1 MTPGQ
6 RRPGEPDAPE
16 APDEE
21 ACSVARPHLIAP
33 SLLSADMAAFGDE
46 LARLETAG
54 ADWAHVDVMDGR
66 FVPNITIGIP
76 VVRALRRRTALP
88 LDVHLMIV
96 EPDRYVADFAA
107 AGADIVTVQAE
118 ASLHLYRTLQAIR
131 AAGARAGVA
140 LNPATPLAA
149 IEHVLDVLD
158 MVLVMTVEPGFG
170 GQDFIPA
177 MLPKIE
183 RLAAMLAERQLDIDI
198 QVDGG
203 IKEDSI
209 GRAAAAGANVF
220 VSGSGVFGQGD
231 PTAAVRALRSAL
243 ADGT

>member
-1 MTPGQ
+1 MPAGQ
-6 RRPGEPDAPE
+6 LQPN
-16 APDEE
+16 EE
-21 ACSVARPHLIAP
+21 AQSVARPHLIAP
-33 SLLSADMAAFGDE
+33 SLLSADMAALGDE
-46 LARLETAG
+46 LARLEAAG

-66 FVPNITIGIP
+66 FVPNITIGVP
-76 VVRALRRRTALP
+76 VVRALRQRTALP

-96 EPDRYVADFAA
+96 EPERYVADFAA

-149 IEHVLDVLD
+149 IEYVLDVLD

-170 GQDFIPA
+170 GQAFIPA

-231 PTAAVRALRSAL
+231 PTAAVRALRAAL
-243 ADGT
+243 AGSA

>member
-1 MTPGQ
+1 M
-6 RRPGEPDAPE
+6 
-16 APDEE
+16 
-21 ACSVARPHLIAP
+21 ARPHLIAP
-33 SLLSADMAAFGDE
+33 SLLSADMAALGDE
-46 LARLETAG
+46 LARLEAAG

-66 FVPNITIGIP
+66 FVPNITIGVP
-76 VVRALRRRTALP
+76 VVRALRQRTALP

-96 EPDRYVADFAA
+96 EPERYVADFAA

-149 IEHVLDVLD
+149 IEYVLDVLD

-170 GQDFIPA
+170 GQAFIPA

-231 PTAAVRALRSAL
+231 PTAAVRALRAAL
-243 ADGT
+243 AGSA

>member
-1 MTPGQ
+1 M
-6 RRPGEPDAPE
+6 
-16 APDEE
+16 
-21 ACSVARPHLIAP
+21 ARPHLIAP

>member
-1 MTPGQ
+1 M
-6 RRPGEPDAPE
+6 
-16 APDEE
+16 
-21 ACSVARPHLIAP
+21 ARPYLIAP

-46 LARLETAG
+46 LARLEAAG

-76 VVRALRRRTALP
+76 VVRALRQRTALP

-96 EPDRYVADFAA
+96 EPERYVADFAA

-140 LNPATPLAA
+140 LNPATPLVA

-170 GQDFIPA
+170 GQAFISA

-183 RLAAMLAERQLDIDI
+183 RLAAMLRERRLDIDI

-220 VSGSGVFGQGD
+220 VSGSGVFGQDD
-231 PTAAVRALRSAL
+231 PTAAVRALRAAL
-243 ADGT
+243 AGST